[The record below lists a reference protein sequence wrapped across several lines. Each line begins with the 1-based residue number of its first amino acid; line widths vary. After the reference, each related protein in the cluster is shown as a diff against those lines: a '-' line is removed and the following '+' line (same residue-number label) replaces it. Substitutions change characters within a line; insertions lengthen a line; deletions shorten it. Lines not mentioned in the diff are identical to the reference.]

1 MFEKVFSIK
10 TSTQFITAL
19 KNKRVRERKKEY
31 KNERNK
37 KIKYNI

>member
-1 MFEKVFSIK
+1 MFEKVFGIK

-19 KNKRVRERKKEY
+19 KNKRVREKKKEC

-37 KIKYNI
+37 KIKNNI